1 MFFSADISC
10 SFGMDGGKVKGLWES
25 YAKIVWIGQIM
36 HFIILINCDP
46 EMHFESEFE
55 DSKLFSEV
63 LLTELEY

>member
-10 SFGMDGGKVKGLWES
+10 SFGMDGEKVKGLWES
-25 YAKIVWIGQIM
+25 YAKIVWLGQIM

-46 EMHFESEFE
+46 ETHFESEFE